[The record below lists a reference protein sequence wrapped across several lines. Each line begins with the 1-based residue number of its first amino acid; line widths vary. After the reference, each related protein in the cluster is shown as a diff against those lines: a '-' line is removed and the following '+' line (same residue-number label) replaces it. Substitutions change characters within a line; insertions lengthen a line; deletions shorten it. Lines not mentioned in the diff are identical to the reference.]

1 MNARPPHDAPAASPR
16 AGAAVS
22 VVILTRDEALNLPFA
37 LASAKGW
44 SDDVHVVDSGS
55 TDGTLDIAR
64 SAGASVHSHPWTG
77 WGDQRNWALGNCG
90 LKYDW
95 VLFLDADEQLTQA
108 SRKETAERTAAAP
121 PECGGYYLQFDYV
134 FLGKRLRRA
143 MVPHLR
149 LVRRQAAHWQTV
161 GAREFCNLPADSP
174 RIHAR
179 LVHEDHRGLGYF
191 IDKLNRNA
199 SLEADALW
207 ASRQAAR
214 HQDEGNRTSGP
225 RRRRIWHALQ
235 LVLPPSLR
243 ALAFFAFCLLCR
255 MDLRDGRT
263 GVLFCFYFG
272 FWYHLLLESK
282 YQELCRKAT
291 AENQPEA

>member
-1 MNARPPHDAPAASPR
+1 MNATPPNDAPAASLP
-16 AGAAVS
+16 AGAPVS

-44 SDDVHVVDSGS
+44 TDDIHVVDSGS

-64 SAGASVHSHPWTG
+64 SAGATVHSHPWSG
-77 WGDQRNWALGNCG
+77 WGAQRNWALANCG

-95 VLFLDADEQLTQA
+95 VLFLDADEQLTPA
-108 SRKETAERTAAAP
+108 SRAEAAERAAAAP
-121 PECGGYYLQFDYV
+121 PQCGGYYLQFDYV

-174 RIHAR
+174 RIRAR
-179 LVHEDHRGLGYF
+179 LLHEDHRGIGYF

-199 SLEADALW
+199 SLEAQARW
-207 ASRQAAR
+207 ARRQAVR
-214 HQDEGNRTSGP
+214 P
-225 RRRRIWHALQ
+225 RQPQRRIWHPLQ
-235 LVLPPSLR
+235 LLLPPSLR
-243 ALAFFAFCLLCR
+243 PLAFFAFCLLRR
-255 MDLRDGRT
+255 MDLRDGRA
-263 GVLFCFYFG
+263 GLLFCFYFG
-272 FWYHLLLESK
+272 FWYPLLLESK
-282 YQELCRKAT
+282 YQELCRQAI
-291 AENQPEA
+291 AENQPHA